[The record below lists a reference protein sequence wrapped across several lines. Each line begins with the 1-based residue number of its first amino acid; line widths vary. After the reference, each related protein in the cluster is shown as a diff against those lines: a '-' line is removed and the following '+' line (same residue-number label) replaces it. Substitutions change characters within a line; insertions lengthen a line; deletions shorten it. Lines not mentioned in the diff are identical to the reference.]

1 MATLKE
7 IHNPFVIYCR
17 EQTVR
22 PVETALRDTKSHAPM
37 TPSLD
42 SALIQILG
50 SHRRTEFGKHAV
62 SHVAGSDVKKTIDPK
77 RVLII
82 EDNLDSV
89 QSMVLLLRDMGHKVE
104 YALDGYA
111 GIEAAWKFRP
121 EFILLDL
128 GLPGLDGFDVCRR
141 LKRDLGLAY
150 CRVIAITGYAE
161 DEYRIRSK
169 AAGCELHLIK
179 PVPARVLEEL
189 LG

>member
-1 MATLKE
+1 MSVDSWME
-7 IHNPFVIYCR
+7 IL
-17 EQTVR
+17 
-22 PVETALRDTKSHAPM
+22 A
-37 TPSLD
+37 
-42 SALIQILG
+42 
-50 SHRRTEFGKHAV
+50 SHRLYESGRGASSTIANG
-62 SHVAGSDVKKTIDPK
+62 DVKKTADPK

-82 EDNLDSV
+82 EDNLDAV
-89 QSMVLLLRDMGHKVE
+89 HSMALLLRDMGHEVE

-111 GIEAAWKFRP
+111 GIEAAWRFRP

-141 LKRDLGLAY
+141 LKRELGLAY

-169 AAGCELHLIK
+169 AAGCEMHLIK
-179 PVPARVLEEL
+179 PVPPRVLEEL